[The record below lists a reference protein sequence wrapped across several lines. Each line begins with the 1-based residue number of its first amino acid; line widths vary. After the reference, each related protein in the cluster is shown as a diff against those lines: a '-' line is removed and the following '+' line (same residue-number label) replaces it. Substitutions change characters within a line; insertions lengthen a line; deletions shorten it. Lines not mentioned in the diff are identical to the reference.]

1 MFKIDLIILFLVM
14 GTLFIRQIMILKY
27 QNKIDYSL
35 VILGIGVM
43 GSLLHFITHPQI
55 TDIVPLLRESFL
67 PMVVA
72 IFLFIILNI
81 VTQIQ
86 QTDKNTQLH
95 SELIEQI
102 VALQKSLIRLD
113 EKIALFYN
121 DEKKAQNDVSEKL
134 RVDIE
139 ALKSIEINQTKFL
152 TKFDE
157 LAVLYED
164 VSLSFRNFTTIE
176 MPELDSVVHKHIDI
190 MRVANQDHFNQL
202 QTELRKILQNREE
215 MIEESK
221 TLKTNL
227 ISMTDVSNEIVTSIN
242 KTISYQLKEFTKPL
256 EVKTNSL
263 KLSSEAVLRDLDK
276 SEKIVET
283 IQKYAEFIHKEMD
296 ISALKMRDFEEHKN
310 NMLDIFT
317 ISKKLITD
325 IEQVKTDYTKSQ
337 IKLEMVVGDFKL
349 SESEQIEAMKKQIDI
364 LGEMLTQK
372 QETNAEIT
380 RNVSILS
387 QHNKIK
393 EGYVL

>member
-72 IFLFIILNI
+72 VFLFIILNI

>member
-72 IFLFIILNI
+72 VFLFIILNI

-164 VSLSFRNFTTIE
+164 VSLSFRNFTTVE

>member
-72 IFLFIILNI
+72 VFLFIILNI

-283 IQKYAEFIHKEMD
+283 IQKYAEFIHKEMG